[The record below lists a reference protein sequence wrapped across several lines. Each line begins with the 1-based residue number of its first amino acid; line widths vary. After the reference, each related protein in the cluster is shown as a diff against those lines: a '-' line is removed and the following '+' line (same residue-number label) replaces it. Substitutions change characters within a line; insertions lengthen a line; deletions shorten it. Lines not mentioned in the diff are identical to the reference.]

1 MIETFKKLS
10 VRTHS
15 FLGFCACFLLM
26 SYALYAEHILG
37 LEPCPMCIFQRIS
50 TMLLGLI
57 FLIGSF
63 PITSR
68 LSRRIIGLLIS
79 LTSLSGIL
87 VASRHVWL
95 QNLPPEKVP
104 GCGPGLDFM
113 VENFPLADVFEMVF
127 SGSGECANVDWSLL
141 GLSMPSWVIISLSI
155 LAVFGLWSNLRA
167 SNKAIQ

>member
-1 MIETFKKLS
+1 MIKTFKNLS

-15 FLGFCACFLLM
+15 FLGFCACLFLM
-26 SYALYAEHILG
+26 GYALYAEHILG
-37 LEPCPMCIFQRIS
+37 LEPCPMCIFQRLS
-50 TMLLGLI
+50 TILLGLI

-63 PITSR
+63 PIASRSSR
-68 LSRRIIGLLIS
+68 LIIGLLIS

-113 VENFPLADVFEMVF
+113 VENFPLSDVFEMVF

-141 GLSMPSWVIISLSI
+141 GLSMPAWVIISLST
-155 LAVFGLWSNLRA
+155 LAIFGLWSNLR
-167 SNKAIQ
+167 SHSKAL

>member
-1 MIETFKKLS
+1 
-10 VRTHS
+10 
-15 FLGFCACFLLM
+15 M

-37 LEPCPMCIFQRIS
+37 LEPCPMCIFQRLS
-50 TMLLGLI
+50 TILLGLI

-63 PITSR
+63 PIASRSSR
-68 LSRRIIGLLIS
+68 LIIGLLIS

-95 QNLPPEKVP
+95 QNLPSEKVP

-113 VENFPLADVFEMVF
+113 VENFPLSDVFEMVL

-141 GLSMPSWVIISLSI
+141 GLSMPAWVIISLSI
-155 LAVFGLWSNLRA
+155 LAIFGLWSNLR
-167 SNKAIQ
+167 SYNKAIQ

>member
-1 MIETFKKLS
+1 M
-10 VRTHS
+10 
-15 FLGFCACFLLM
+15 G
-26 SYALYAEHILG
+26 YALYAEHILG
-37 LEPCPMCIFQRIS
+37 LEPCPMCIFQRLS
-50 TMLLGLI
+50 TILLGLI

-63 PITSR
+63 PIANRSSR
-68 LSRRIIGLLIS
+68 LIIGLLIS

-113 VENFPLADVFEMVF
+113 VENFPLSDVFEMVF

-141 GLSMPSWVIISLSI
+141 GLSMPAWVIISLSI
-155 LAVFGLWSNLRA
+155 LTIFGLWSNLRPY
-167 SNKAIQ
+167 NKAIQ

>member
-1 MIETFKKLS
+1 MIESFKNLS

-15 FLGFCACFLLM
+15 FLGFYACLLLM

-37 LEPCPMCIFQRIS
+37 LEPCPMCIFQRLS
-50 TMLLGLI
+50 TILLGLV

-63 PITSR
+63 PITSQFSR
-68 LSRRIIGLLIS
+68 LIIGLLIS

-113 VENFPLADVFEMVF
+113 VENFPLSDVFEMVF

-141 GLSMPSWVIISLSI
+141 GLSMPAWVIISLSL
-155 LAVFGLWSNLRA
+155 LAIFGVWSNLRFY
-167 SNKAIQ
+167 NKAI

>member
-1 MIETFKKLS
+1 
-10 VRTHS
+10 
-15 FLGFCACFLLM
+15 
-26 SYALYAEHILG
+26 
-37 LEPCPMCIFQRIS
+37 
-50 TMLLGLI
+50 MLLGLI

-68 LSRRIIGLLIS
+68 LSRLIIGLLIS

-155 LAVFGLWSNLRA
+155 LAVFGLWSNLRT